1 MQKKPH
7 KVAPDLWFDV
17 GACKN
22 DTDLREMVLFLFTL
36 VSHWRF
42 LRVCGMV
49 YCIEDSQERQDRC
62 WGGQMGF
69 CSHPGKS
76 GQVMVGL
83 EESSYILKVELGL
96 TSGFSL
102 GYESPG

>member
-1 MQKKPH
+1 MSELKQRLKEGEEMSHAKKKPH

-17 GACKN
+17 GACKT

-42 LRVCGMV
+42 LRMCGMV

-62 WGGQMGF
+62 WGDRWDSAVTQG
-69 CSHPGKS
+69 
-76 GQVMVGL
+76 
-83 EESSYILKVELGL
+83 
-96 TSGFSL
+96 SL
-102 GYESPG
+102 AR